1 MKLSSDLVKKV
12 LRNRSGLISLTLNYI
27 RFVDDQADGFWG
39 SLTDEE
45 EVTLSSII
53 EKYCKDQGPI
63 IEFGTLF
70 GTTTLLIAGVKSLNQ
85 RLITLD
91 NFSWNPFMMPSK
103 DHERFTRR
111 CLRYVIDN
119 SSVEL
124 VNNDIDLFKFNW
136 NSGAPALVFLDADHR
151 YEAVKSDIEW
161 SVEIGAKVIC
171 GHDFGTE
178 WPGVERA
185 VREIFGSNFS
195 TSGSLWWSIA

>member
-1 MKLSSDLVKKV
+1 MKLKFELVKQV
-12 LRNRSGLISLTLNYI
+12 LRNRSELVSLGLSYL

-39 SLTDEE
+39 SLTEE
-45 EVTLSSII
+45 EEEALSSII
-53 EKYCKDQGPI
+53 ENYCKDDGPI

-70 GTTTLLIAGVKSLNQ
+70 GTTTLLIAGIKGLNQ

-91 NFSWNPFMMPSK
+91 NFSWNPFMMSSK

-111 CLRYVIDN
+111 CLRSVINN
-119 SSVEL
+119 SGVEL
-124 VNNDIDLFKFNW
+124 VNNDVNLFKSAW
-136 NSGAPALVFLDADHR
+136 QGGAPALVFLDADHR

-161 SVEIGAKVIC
+161 SVNSGAKIVC

-195 TSGSLWWSIA
+195 TCASLWWSVA

>member
-1 MKLSSDLVKKV
+1 MKIDIKLIKKIT
-12 LRNRSGLISLTLNYI
+12 RNRSALVSLVLAYV
-27 RFVDDQADGFWG
+27 RFTDDKADGFWG
-39 SLTDEE
+39 SLSHEE
-45 EVTLSSII
+45 EEALLAVI
-53 EKYCKDQGPI
+53 ETHCKGQDPI

-70 GTTTLLIAGVKSLNQ
+70 GTTTLLIAGAKEPGQ

-91 NFSWNPFMMPSK
+91 DFSWNPFMMPNK

-119 SSVEL
+119 TSVEL
-124 VNNDIDLFKFNW
+124 VNDDINLFKSNW
-136 NSGAPALVFLDADHR
+136 KGGAPALVFLDADHR

-161 SVEIGAKVIC
+161 SVARGAKVIC
-171 GHDFGTE
+171 GHDFGAE

-195 TSGSLWWSIA
+195 TSGSLWWSVA

>member
-1 MKLSSDLVKKV
+1 LVV
-12 LRNRSGLISLTLNYI
+12 NYI
-27 RFVDDQADGFWG
+27 RFVDYQAAGFWG

-45 EVTLSSII
+45 EEALSSII
-53 EKYCKDQGPI
+53 ERYCKDQGPI

-70 GTTTLLIAGVKSLNQ
+70 GTTTLLMAGRKGLNQ

-91 NFSWNPFMMPSK
+91 NFSWNPFMMPNK

-124 VNNDIDLFKFNW
+124 VNDDINLFKSNW
-136 NSGAPALVFLDADHR
+136 EGGAPALVFLDADHR

-161 SVEIGAKVIC
+161 SVDSGAKVIC

-195 TSGSLWWSIA
+195 TSGSLWWSVA